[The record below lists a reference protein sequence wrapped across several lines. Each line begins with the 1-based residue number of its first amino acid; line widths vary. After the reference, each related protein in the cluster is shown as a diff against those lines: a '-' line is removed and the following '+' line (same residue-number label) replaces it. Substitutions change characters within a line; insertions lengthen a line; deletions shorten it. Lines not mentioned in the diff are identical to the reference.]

1 MKTTQSS
8 DELTK
13 RQQNHIVFWSVF
25 GNRRRSDWIRRRTNS
40 PMLVSGFWA
49 SFCLNTDLTFGTR
62 TRVYCLFAFPL
73 SETVLIKL
81 FAVVL
86 NKFPPAGA
94 QVPPPWILTYPED
107 HAEEEEEGLGRGDCA
122 VHGERW
128 VEENR
133 GDWLPDR
140 RMEGWKDGWMEVVA
154 ALCASD
160 SVTAPSCSLFL
171 FLPRSQVLWARLT
184 VRGCDDHMVTCLRM
198 EVGSRGCERWSRSV
212 QLPPRHPMSL
222 TWSLRLVN
230 LQVTILSRWIHG
242 R

>member
-13 RQQNHIVFWSVF
+13 TQQNHIVFWSVF

-81 FAVVL
+81 FGVVL

-94 QVPPPWILTYPED
+94 QVPPSWILTYPED

-122 VHGERW
+122 VHDERW

-140 RMEGWKDGWMEVVA
+140 RMEGWKDGWMEVSRLSVRRTLWRRRA
-154 ALCASD
+154 AVCSYSCLGHKFSEPDWLFAAVMITWSHACGWRWGLEGVSD
-160 SVTAPSCSLFL
+160 GAGPSSFPLVIPC
-171 FLPRSQVLWARLT
+171 R
-184 VRGCDDHMVTCLRM
+184 
-198 EVGSRGCERWSRSV
+198 SRGHCD
-212 QLPPRHPMSL
+212 L
-222 TWSLRLVN
+222 
-230 LQVTILSRWIHG
+230 
-242 R
+242 